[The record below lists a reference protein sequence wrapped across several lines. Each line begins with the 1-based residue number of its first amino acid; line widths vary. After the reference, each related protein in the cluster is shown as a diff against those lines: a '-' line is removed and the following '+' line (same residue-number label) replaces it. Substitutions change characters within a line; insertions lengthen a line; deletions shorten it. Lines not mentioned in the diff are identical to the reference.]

1 MGLLA
6 SFHGLILAA
15 SRATYEFG
23 RTGCIPS
30 FFGNIHPKFKT
41 PANALVLNM
50 ILGIIALLTGKTG
63 EIITIACFGAILL
76 YIFAMITVLVLRK
89 KEPGLA
95 RPFRVPMYP
104 VFPVVALA
112 IALVS
117 MVAMITLNIIL
128 SLIFFA
134 ILSLAYIWFHFIVKQ
149 KRNA

>member
-1 MGLLA
+1 MSLA
-6 SFHGLILAA
+6 ERVVSHRSLA
-15 SRATYEFG
+15 TF
-23 RTGCIPS
+23 I
-30 FFGNIHPKFKT
+30 PKFKT
-41 PANALVLNM
+41 PANALILNM

-76 YIFAMITVLVLRK
+76 YIFAMITVLILRK

-104 VFPVVALA
+104 GFSRCGSLRLPV
-112 IALVS
+112 VS

-128 SLIFFA
+128 SIIFFA
-134 ILSLAYIWFHFIVKQ
+134 ILALAYIWFHFIVKQ